1 MWASQPTEMRLGSEL
16 LGLFGVLIIF
26 CNAAGETHARN
37 TKSEIMWGLRHVRS
51 WRKQQKTE
59 ELERTEVKCTQFY
72 MYGKMWNASTHAT
85 SLIRGMLCDKQPT
98 NDQIVGIICLVLSS
112 GQQI

>member
-26 CNAAGETHARN
+26 CNAAGETQHARN

-51 WRKQQKTE
+51 
-59 ELERTEVKCTQFY
+59 
-72 MYGKMWNASTHAT
+72 
-85 SLIRGMLCDKQPT
+85 
-98 NDQIVGIICLVLSS
+98 
-112 GQQI
+112 